1 MGGGAWGMDV
11 APAHMSAT
19 MLWLRVTCLWFS
31 FSVILSLYIRHFIYF
46 RLYDFFFWQDNDS
59 IAKEMKSNGLTDRPT
74 NSLRFQHSLD
84 LINICQICQIFVRF
98 VKSYIARPSYQL
110 LVPWHVGFVQFQ
122 IAAQTKNIAT
132 NRSENARNS
141 KWICAWVWRCFMMR
155 HKMWMTTAL
164 KMIEAKDMEAVAPW
178 RKLLRKSQLRD
189 LL

>member
-1 MGGGAWGMDV
+1 
-11 APAHMSAT
+11 
-19 MLWLRVTCLWFS
+19 
-31 FSVILSLYIRHFIYF
+31 
-46 RLYDFFFWQDNDS
+46 
-59 IAKEMKSNGLTDRPT
+59 MKCNGLTDRPT

-110 LVPWHVGFVQFQ
+110 LVPWHVGFVQLQ

-132 NRSENARNS
+132 KRSENARNS
-141 KWICAWVWRCFMMR
+141 KWICARVWRCFMMR

-189 LL
+189 LLYESEMKQRRSRVEELLKTAVFILYHEMFFFLSTRVRAHSFLWLRTLSIRTLRLRHGKK